1 MPTKFLITSCIF
13 FLCSIVGAADKLNIA
28 PSAEAVKPVQV
39 GQPAPGFTVQK
50 VDGSDY
56 RFDPMNRQ
64 QPTVIITFRG
74 GWCPF
79 CNVQLQELRHVVP
92 ELKASG
98 YEVLFLSSD
107 RPEILYSS
115 LKDENQELDYTI
127 LSDANMQAASALGI
141 AFKIPAKDIERMAGA
156 GLNLEKT
163 TGNTLHALP
172 VPAVFI
178 VDESGVVR
186 FAYVN
191 PDYRVRLAAD
201 EVRAAAVGLLTP
213 L

>member
-1 MPTKFLITSCIF
+1 M
-13 FLCSIVGAADKLNIA
+13 SIRLLLATCTLFAVTHIGNTAELNIA
-28 PSAEAVKPVQV
+28 PNAEAVQPVQV
-39 GQPAPGFTVQK
+39 GQQAPQFTVQQ

-56 RFDPMNRQ
+56 DFNPMQRQ
-64 QPTVIITFRG
+64 RPALIITFRG

-79 CNVQLQELRHVVP
+79 CNMQLQELRHVVP

-115 LKDENQELDYTI
+115 LKDENQQLDYTI
-127 LSDANMQAASALGI
+127 LSDADMQAASALGI
-141 AFKIPAKDIERMAGA
+141 AFKIPAADIERMATA
-156 GLNLEKT
+156 GLDLEAT
-163 TGNTLHALP
+163 TGNALHALP

-178 VDESGVVR
+178 VDAGGIVR

-191 PDYRVRLAAD
+191 PDYRVRLSAD
-201 EVRAAAVGLLTP
+201 KVRAAAMGLLQP